1 MFPLSQLMVIAG
13 NTATISK
20 PRLFLGLAAVAA
32 VAAALPATGLAARPD
47 VTSTPGQLCGIQGT
61 WVTRTVVD
69 SSKQL
74 SNGVMFSHFNG
85 SFTFVSDVTGKEIEF
100 LATGSDK
107 VSLVDNG
114 DGTYSVV
121 DEHSGSGIRSGGGG
135 QNLGAGHSV
144 IADVFQMPAGGL
156 ANANP
161 DVDQYIRTDVIF
173 QSPRHLPG
181 DGGDFCAD
189 LVIPTLT

>member
-1 MFPLSQLMVIAG
+1 MRTP
-13 NTATISK
+13 TTRK
-20 PRLFLGLAAVAA
+20 RRKLFLAIAAVVA
-32 VAAALPATGLAARPD
+32 VAAAVPALGLASKPD
-47 VTSTPGQLCGIQGT
+47 VTATPGQLCGIHGI

-74 SNGVMFSHFNG
+74 SNGSMFSHFSG
-85 SFTFVSDVTGKEIEF
+85 SFTFISDATGKGVEF
-100 LATGSDK
+100 LATGSDN

-121 DEHSGSGIRSGGGG
+121 DEHSGSGIRTKTPNGGELT

-144 IADVFQMPAGGL
+144 IADVFQMPAAGF

-173 QSPRHLPG
+173 ESPRHLPAG
-181 DGGDFCAD
+181 SGDFCAD
-189 LVIPTLT
+189 LVIPALT

>member
-1 MFPLSQLMVIAG
+1 MH
-13 NTATISK
+13 TATMRTWE
-20 PRLFLGLAAVAA
+20 RLFLAVAA
-32 VAAALPATGLAARPD
+32 LAAAAAAVPAAGRAAKPD
-47 VTSTPGQLCGIQGT
+47 VTSAPGQLCGIQGT
-61 WVTRTVVD
+61 WLTRTVVD

-74 SNGVMFSHFNG
+74 SNGLTFSHFSG
-85 SFTFVSDVTGKEIEF
+85 SSTFVSDATGKGIE
-100 LATGSDK
+100 LLSTGSDR

-121 DEHSGSGIRSGGGG
+121 DEHSGSGIRIKTPNGGELT
-135 QNLGAGHSV
+135 QNLGAGHSA

-161 DVDQYIRTDVIF
+161 DVDQYLRTDVLF
-173 QSPRHLPG
+173 QSPRHLPA

-189 LVIPTLT
+189 LVIPALT

>member
-1 MFPLSQLMVIAG
+1 MR
-13 NTATISK
+13 TAVMRK
-20 PRLFLGLAAVAA
+20 PRRPFLALAAVAA
-32 VAAALPATGLAARPD
+32 VAAAVPATGLAARPD

-74 SNGVMFSHFNG
+74 SNGVMISHFNG
-85 SFTFVSDVTGKEIEF
+85 SFTFISDATGKGVEF

-121 DEHSGSGIRSGGGG
+121 EEHSGSGIRIKTPNGGELT

-144 IADVFQMPAGGL
+144 VADVFQMPAGGL

-161 DVDQYIRTDVIF
+161 DIDQYIRTDVIF
-173 QSPRHLPG
+173 QSPRHLPAG
-181 DGGDFCAD
+181 GGDFCAD
-189 LVIPTLT
+189 LVIPALT